1 MDQIALTSKELTL
14 LKEILSKSGASK
26 AFLFGSV
33 VNGKFHTTKSDLD
46 ILVQLEETDPLKKG
60 ETLLRLWDDLE
71 SSLNRKIDLLTP
83 ESIKNPIFKSEVNR
97 TKVLCYDRKGEKM
110 DA

>member
-1 MDQIALTSKELTL
+1 MDQIALNSKELSK

-33 VNGKFHTTKSDLD
+33 VTEKFQSATSDLD
-46 ILVQLEETDPLKKG
+46 ILIQMDEDDPLKKG
-60 ETLLRLWDDLE
+60 EMLLKLWDDLE
-71 SSLNRKIDLLTP
+71 SSLQRKVDLLTP
-83 ESIKNPIFKSEVNR
+83 ESIKNPILKSEVDR

-110 DA
+110 GV